1 MQAFSS
7 GLTVFAQNVILV
19 VFVFIIAFV
28 AEDAVAVAVPRMHCI
43 WSSFHPFVHDAPSS
57 RVPFTTRLIPIHLLS
72 VIVSIKPFLTIP
84 FPGW

>member
-7 GLTVFAQNVILV
+7 GLTVFAQNIIL

-28 AEDAVAVAVPRMHCI
+28 AEDAVAVPRMRCI